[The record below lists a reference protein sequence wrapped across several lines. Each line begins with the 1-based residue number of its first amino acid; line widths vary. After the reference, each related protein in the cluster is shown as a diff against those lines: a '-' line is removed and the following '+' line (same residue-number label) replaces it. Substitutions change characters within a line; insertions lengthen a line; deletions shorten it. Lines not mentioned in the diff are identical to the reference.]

1 MTRKRRT
8 AEQREAICKSR
19 DWLCHI
25 CGLPVDPVRSRWELD
40 HIVPLANGGTD
51 EDENLAPAH
60 ARCHLEKTVGDIG
73 KIAKGKRMRARH
85 LGTKPPPQRI
95 MPGSRRSKWK
105 KKLDGTVV
113 PR

>member
-8 AEQREAICKSR
+8 AQQREAICVANN
-19 DWLCHI
+19 WICHI
-25 CGLPVDPVRSRWELD
+25 CGLPIDPVRQRWELD
-40 HIVPLANGGTD
+40 HPIPLANGGTD
-51 EDENLAPAH
+51 EDEALKPAH